1 MSSLAD
7 VVLRARTIHTLTS
20 GSHPPATAVAVR
32 KGVVIVV
39 GDDADVHEFVGPATQ
54 VVDFG
59 AATLTPG
66 LIDGHIHPIHG
77 LGMTV
82 GVDLTE
88 VTSLSE
94 LVAALRSAPVD
105 NGWVRGWGLDS
116 NAFGGQPVSHAPLV
130 EALGPDVPTYV
141 IMFDAHSAVAS
152 PAALRLGGVT
162 GPRAF
167 AGHAS
172 IVCDDSGTPTGHL
185 LEFEAMSPVEG
196 VMPVESTQAR
206 RARLRAILQSMAD
219 VGITSG
225 NAMDFAAD
233 GGELVAALEDDG
245 DLPIR
250 LRFAPWCVPGDGR
263 EQLDHIVELQRRVGR
278 RWRVDGV
285 KFFMDG
291 TIEGGTAWL
300 DAPDSYGESTAPN
313 WPDPAEYRAA
323 VQYLA
328 SNGVPIVTHA
338 IGDAAVRYALETL
351 MAAPAVQAR
360 HRIEHIETIPE
371 DLVAMFGRSGV
382 VASMQPNHC
391 TRFVRADGSD
401 DWSSRLGAERAG
413 RAFRTRDIRDAG
425 ALLALGSDWPVAPF
439 DPRAILADAQLRRR
453 SGRDQQAP
461 VCPQQSLTPLMA
473 LEGYTRHAA
482 IAEGAADAAGMIAPG
497 CRADFTAFAVD
508 PLAAPP
514 DELADAPIVATSV
527 AGTLTYMSSQVR
539 A

>member
-1 MSSLAD
+1 MSSVAD
-7 VVLRARTIHTLTS
+7 LVLRAGTIHTMTS
-20 GSHPPATAVAVR
+20 GDRPATAVAVHD
-32 KGVVIVV
+32 GVIVAV
-39 GDDADVHEFVGPATQ
+39 GDDADVHDIIGSGTQ
-54 VVDFG
+54 VVDLG

-77 LGMTV
+77 LSMTA

-88 VTSLSE
+88 VTSLPE

-105 NGWVRGWGLDS
+105 NGWVRGWGLDT
-116 NAFGGQPVSHAPLV
+116 NAFGGQPVTHAPLV
-130 EALGPDVPTYV
+130 EALGPDVPAYV

-152 PAALRLGGVT
+152 PAALHLGGVT
-162 GPRAF
+162 GPRTF
-167 AGHAS
+167 EGHAS
-172 IVCDDSGTPTGHL
+172 IACDPSGTPTGHL
-185 LEFEAMSPVEG
+185 LEFEAMSPVES
-196 VMPVESTQAR
+196 VMPTESTQAR
-206 RARLRAILQSMAD
+206 RRRLRAILQSMAD

-233 GGELVAALEDDG
+233 GGELIAALEDD
-245 DLPIR
+245 DELPMR

-263 EQLDHIVELQRRVGR
+263 AQFDHIIELQRRGGR

-300 DAPDSYGESTAPN
+300 DAPDSHGESTAPN
-313 WPDPAEYRAA
+313 WPEPAEYRAA
-323 VQYLA
+323 VTYLA
-328 SNGVPIVTHA
+328 ANGVPIVTHA

-351 MAAPAVQAR
+351 AAAPRVQAR

-401 DWSSRLGAERAG
+401 DWSSRLGAHRAG

-453 SGRDQQAP
+453 SGRGDQAP
-461 VCPQQSLTPLMA
+461 VCPNQSLTALMA
-473 LEGYTRHAA
+473 LEGYTSHAA
-482 IAEGAADAAGMIAPG
+482 IAEGKAESAGMIAPG

-508 PLAAPP
+508 PLLSPP
-514 DELADAPIVATSV
+514 DELADAPIVATAV
-527 AGTLTYMSSQVR
+527 AGTLTHI
-539 A
+539 ADNP